1 MIGAAMYVAELESSL
16 LKMFPRETAEPWDH
30 VGMMVG
36 DPHAKVTG
44 VAVALDA
51 NQRTVRLAHRAGA
64 NVLLTHHPIAIEPPD
79 TLTPLP
85 SNSSQAGSCLFEAA
99 RLGVSVIS
107 LHTNLDRSLAARE
120 LQAELIGSTAVSSLE
135 NAQDPAAPGLGAI
148 CILDEAET
156 LHSIA
161 QQAGIAWQSE
171 PRVWGKP
178 DHPCRRVAVL
188 GGSLGDC
195 AQMALDAAADVI
207 ITGEAG
213 YHKAQDACARGVSLI
228 LLGHDRS
235 EEPFCALL
243 MQAAEKCGVER
254 ACITKVEDERPW
266 WTAQ

>member
-1 MIGAAMYVAELESSL
+1 MYVAELESAL
-16 LKMFPRETAEPWDH
+16 LTLFPRDTAEPWDH

-36 DPHAKVTG
+36 DPHAKVAG

-51 NQRTVRLAHRAGA
+51 NERTVRLAHRAGA
-64 NVLLTHHPIAIEPPD
+64 NVLLTHHPIAIAPPD

-85 SNSSQAGSCLFEAA
+85 SNSSQAGSCLYEAA
-99 RLGVSVIS
+99 RLGIAVIS

-120 LQAELIGSTAVSSLE
+120 LQAELVGCSAVSSLE
-135 NAQDPAAPGLGAI
+135 NADDPAALGLGAI
-148 CILDEAET
+148 CNLDEPET
-156 LHSIA
+156 LRSLA
-161 QQAGIAWQSE
+161 QRAGAAWQSE
-171 PRVWGKP
+171 PRVWGSP
-178 DHPCRRVAVL
+178 DRLCSRIAVL

-195 AQMALDAAADVI
+195 AQMALDAGADVI

-213 YHKAQDACARGVSLI
+213 YHKAQDACARGTSLI

-243 MQAAEKCGVER
+243 AEAAEKCGIER
-254 ACITKVEDERPW
+254 ARITTVEVERPW

>member
-51 NQRTVRLAHRAGA
+51 NERTVRLAHRAGA

-120 LQAELIGSTAVSSLE
+120 LQAELVGCSAISSLE
-135 NAQDPAAPGLGAI
+135 NTKDPAALGLGAV
-148 CILDEAET
+148 CNLDKPEA
-156 LHSIA
+156 LRSLA
-161 QQAGIAWQSE
+161 QRAGSAWQSE
-171 PRVWGKP
+171 PRAWGNP
-178 DHPCRRVAVL
+178 DRLCRRIAVL

-195 AQMALDAAADVI
+195 AQMARDAGADVI

-213 YHKAQDACARGVSLI
+213 YHKAQDACARGTSLI

-235 EEPFCALL
+235 EQPFCALL
-243 MQAAEKCGVER
+243 IEAAEKSGVER

>member
-1 MIGAAMYVAELESSL
+1 MYVAELEASL
-16 LKMFPRETAEPWDH
+16 LKTFPRESAEPWDH

-36 DPHAKVTG
+36 DPRAEVVG
-44 VAVALDA
+44 VAIALDA
-51 NQRTVRLAHRAGA
+51 NERTVRLAHSAGA

-85 SNSSQAGSCLFEAA
+85 SDSSQAGSCLYEAA

-107 LHTNLDRSLAARE
+107 LHTNLDRSRAARE
-120 LQAELIGSTAVSSLE
+120 LQAKLVGCSAASSLE
-135 NAQDPAAPGLGAI
+135 NAQDPSALGLGAL
-148 CILDEAET
+148 CELDELQT
-156 LHSIA
+156 LRSLA
-161 QQAGIAWQSE
+161 QRAGAAWLTE
-171 PRVWGKP
+171 PRVWGDP
-178 DHPCRRVAVL
+178 DRLCRRVAVL

-195 AQMALDAAADVI
+195 AQMALDAGADVI

-235 EEPFCALL
+235 EEPFCTILSH
-243 MQAAEKCGVER
+243 AAETCGVER
-254 ACITKVEDERPW
+254 VRITTVEAERPW